1 MQSNATT
8 RPCGHGRATKMQ
20 GGRSHM
26 AESKFDRIF
35 EKASAPAAAAPTAAE
50 PEPENRPARQR
61 IEKPPAAAP
70 AARPLGR
77 PPGKRSDP
85 AWKQFSVLLKRETQR
100 EAAAILKAKDEGQ
113 DLSGLVQS
121 LLESWI
127 KIQ

>member
-1 MQSNATT
+1 
-8 RPCGHGRATKMQ
+8 
-20 GGRSHM
+20 M

-35 EKASAPAAAAPTAAE
+35 QNATPPAAAEPATAE
-50 PEPENRPARQR
+50 PEQQRPAQQR
-61 IEKPPAAAP
+61 IEKPPATP

-121 LLESWI
+121 LLESWT
-127 KIQ
+127 KRQKS

>member
-1 MQSNATT
+1 
-8 RPCGHGRATKMQ
+8 
-20 GGRSHM
+20 M

-35 EKASAPAAAAPTAAE
+35 ENATPPASAPEAPK
-50 PEPENRPARQR
+50 PEKRVTRQR
-61 IEKPPAAAP
+61 IEKPAAAP
-70 AARPLGR
+70 TGRPLGR

-121 LLESWI
+121 LLDRWL
-127 KIQ
+127 KQQRA

>member
-1 MQSNATT
+1 
-8 RPCGHGRATKMQ
+8 
-20 GGRSHM
+20 M

-35 EKASAPAAAAPTAAE
+35 ENATPPASSPEAPKPEKRIEKPAAAPT
-50 PEPENRPARQR
+50 
-61 IEKPPAAAP
+61 
-70 AARPLGR
+70 ARPLGR

-121 LLESWI
+121 LLDRWL
-127 KIQ
+127 KQQRA